1 MAVIT
6 HFSYQSSLLEE
17 YPEKLTNTIIQNF
30 ARYLLEEVIFT
41 NKEDRPTEIH
51 INTFDNL
58 SNDKTYIIISSGLEI
73 EHIKILMKVEESIRN
88 QIEKLK
94 DLVFNCKGINE
105 DNLKSLKLFLKILM
119 RIVARQDKVEEDIK
133 KYKETLMDEL
143 FNLQE
148 EVEKNSGKKLFY
160 SKSSDLLNIKQ
171 RNTEGGYIDIADS
184 MKKNIKKL
192 EGTMEMFKESNFWSC
207 ELENEDTEFTDLI
220 LNIANECLIETVK
233 EKVFGK

>member
-6 HFSYQSSLLEE
+6 HFSYQTSLLEE
-17 YPEKLTNTIIQNF
+17 YPEELTDSINQNF

-41 NKEDRPTEIH
+41 NKEDRPTEIK

-105 DNLKSLKLFLKILM
+105 GNLKSLKLFLKISP
-119 RIVARQDKVEEDIK
+119 Q
-133 KYKETLMDEL
+133 
-143 FNLQE
+143 F
-148 EVEKNSGKKLFY
+148 KLYY
-160 SKSSDLLNIKQ
+160 SKASHGL
-171 RNTEGGYIDIADS
+171 
-184 MKKNIKKL
+184 
-192 EGTMEMFKESNFWSC
+192 F
-207 ELENEDTEFTDLI
+207 
-220 LNIANECLIETVK
+220 
-233 EKVFGK
+233 

>member
-6 HFSYQSSLLEE
+6 HFSYQTSLLEE
-17 YPEKLTNTIIQNF
+17 YPEELTDSINQNF

-41 NKEDRPTEIH
+41 NKEDRPTEIK

-119 RIVARQDKVEEDIK
+119 RMVARQDKVEEDIK

-143 FNLQE
+143 FNLEE
-148 EVEKNSGKKLFY
+148 EVKKNSGKKLFY

-171 RNTEGGYIDIADS
+171 RNTEGAYIDIADS
-184 MKKNIKKL
+184 MKKNIKKI
-192 EGTMEMFKESNFWSC
+192 EGTMEMFKDSNFWSC
-207 ELENEDTEFTDLI
+207 ELENEDTDFTDLI
-220 LNIANECLIETVK
+220 LKIANTHLIETVK
-233 EKVFGK
+233 VKLFGK

>member
-6 HFSYQSSLLEE
+6 HFSYQTSLLEE
-17 YPEKLTNTIIQNF
+17 YPEELTDSINENF
-30 ARYLLEEVIFT
+30 ARYLLEEVLFT
-41 NKEDRPTEIH
+41 NKENRPTEIK

-73 EHIKILMKVEESIRN
+73 EHLKILMKVEESIRN

-119 RIVARQDKVEEDIK
+119 RIIARQDKVEEDIK

-143 FNLQE
+143 FNLEE
-148 EVEKNSGKKLFY
+148 EVKKNSGKKLFY
-160 SKSSDLLNIKQ
+160 SKSSDLFNIKQ
-171 RNTEGGYIDIADS
+171 RNTEGAYIDIADS

-192 EGTMEMFKESNFWSC
+192 EGTMEMFKDSNFWSC
-207 ELENEDTEFTDLI
+207 ELENENTDFTELI
-220 LNIANECLIETVK
+220 LKTANEYLIREVK
-233 EKVFGK
+233 EKLFGK

>member
-6 HFSYQSSLLEE
+6 HFSYQTSLLEE
-17 YPEKLTNTIIQNF
+17 YPEELTDSINQNF

-41 NKEDRPTEIH
+41 NKEDRPTEIK

-119 RIVARQDKVEEDIK
+119 RMVARQDKVEEDIK

-143 FNLQE
+143 FNLEE
-148 EVEKNSGKKLFY
+148 EVKKNSGKKLFY

-171 RNTEGGYIDIADS
+171 RNTEGAYIDIADS

-192 EGTMEMFKESNFWSC
+192 EGTMEMFKDSNFWSC
-207 ELENEDTEFTDLI
+207 ELENEDTDFTDLI
-220 LNIANECLIETVK
+220 LKIANTHLIETVK
-233 EKVFGK
+233 VKLFGK

>member
-1 MAVIT
+1 MEVIT
-6 HFSYQSSLLEE
+6 HFSYQTSLLEE
-17 YPEKLTNTIIQNF
+17 YPEELTDSINQNF

-41 NKEDRPTEIH
+41 NKEDRPTEIK

-119 RIVARQDKVEEDIK
+119 RMVARQDKVEEDIK

-143 FNLQE
+143 FNLEE
-148 EVEKNSGKKLFY
+148 EVKKNSGKKLFY

-171 RNTEGGYIDIADS
+171 RNTEGAYIDIADS

-192 EGTMEMFKESNFWSC
+192 EGTMEMFKDSNFWSC
-207 ELENEDTEFTDLI
+207 ELENEDTDFTDLI
-220 LNIANECLIETVK
+220 LKIANTHLIETVK
-233 EKVFGK
+233 VKVFGK

>member
-6 HFSYQSSLLEE
+6 HFSYQTSLLEE
-17 YPEKLTNTIIQNF
+17 YPEELTDSINQNF

-41 NKEDRPTEIH
+41 NKEDRPTEIK

-105 DNLKSLKLFLKILM
+105 GNLKSLKLFLKILM
-119 RIVARQDKVEEDIK
+119 RMVARQDKVEEDIK

-143 FNLQE
+143 FNLEE
-148 EVEKNSGKKLFY
+148 EVKKNSGKKLFY

-171 RNTEGGYIDIADS
+171 RNTEGAYIDIADS
-184 MKKNIKKL
+184 MKKNIKKI
-192 EGTMEMFKESNFWSC
+192 EGTMEMFKDSNFWSC
-207 ELENEDTEFTDLI
+207 ELENEDTDFTDLI
-220 LNIANECLIETVK
+220 LKIANTHLIETVK
-233 EKVFGK
+233 VKVFGK

>member
-6 HFSYQSSLLEE
+6 HFSYQTSLLEE
-17 YPEKLTNTIIQNF
+17 YPEELTDSINQNF

-41 NKEDRPTEIH
+41 NKEDRPTEIK

-119 RIVARQDKVEEDIK
+119 RMVARQDKVEEDIK

-143 FNLQE
+143 FNLEE
-148 EVEKNSGKKLFY
+148 EVKKNSGKKLFY

-171 RNTEGGYIDIADS
+171 RNTEGAYIDIADS

-192 EGTMEMFKESNFWSC
+192 EGTMEMFKDSNFWSC
-207 ELENEDTEFTDLI
+207 ELENEDTDFTDLI
-220 LNIANECLIETVK
+220 LKIANTHLIETVK
-233 EKVFGK
+233 VKVFGK